1 MTTTTP
7 TTPPRGGVDSM
18 PDGTGNGPAGPAT
31 RRRAQGGV
39 TRLGPFVLKIAMLAL
54 LDALAVLL
62 LIILAGKEEWVI
74 LGVVAVALVV
84 INVIYLRKGLL
95 PAKYL
100 TPGIAFLLIFQ
111 IFTIGYTGYIAFTN
125 YSSGHVLEKDEAAQ
139 ALLSQNQVRVENSP
153 SYPLAV
159 VTKGSEIGFV
169 VQDPESGD
177 TLLGTEHEPLHQV
190 DATVS
195 AGQVSGLDGWTS
207 LSFND
212 LLGRQDEVFSL
223 SVPVSEDAAE
233 GTLRTQDGRTAYE
246 YSSTL
251 SYERAADT
259 MTDSATGAVYTDRGN
274 GAFETAAGEQLNPGW
289 RINVG
294 FDNFTRAFTDQDIR
308 EPLLKVTAWTIVFAC
323 VSVLSTFVLGMFL
336 AVVFNRPGMKG
347 RKIYRAVM
355 ILPYAFPAFLAAMV
369 FSGMFSKS
377 FGFFNQVMLGG
388 AQIPWL
394 EDPTLAKA
402 AVLLLN
408 LWLGFPYMFLVCMG
422 ALQSIPEEVEE
433 AARMDG
439 ASPWQTFRHI
449 KFPLLL
455 VSVAPLLISSF
466 AFNFNNFNLIYMLT
480 GGGPRDM
487 DASIPVGETDIL
499 ISLVYKVA
507 FTGQSRDYGL
517 ASAFSIIIF
526 VIVAAI
532 SIISF
537 RKTKA
542 LEEVN

>member
-1 MTTTTP
+1 MTSTAPSTDARQAP
-7 TTPPRGGVDSM
+7 KV
-18 PDGTGNGPAGPAT
+18 PDAPGSGPAGPGT
-31 RRRAQGGV
+31 RRRARDKGA
-39 TRLGPFVLKIAMLAL
+39 TRLGPFIFKVAMLAL
-54 LDALAVLL
+54 LDALGVLL
-62 LIILAGKEEWVI
+62 IMVLAGKSEWVI
-74 LGVVAVALVV
+74 LGLVVVGLVV

-95 PAKYL
+95 PGKYL

-125 YSSGHVLEKDEAAQ
+125 YSSGHVLDKQEAVQ
-139 ALLSQNQVRVENSP
+139 SVLSQNQTRVEKSP
-153 SYPLAV
+153 SYPLTV
-159 VTKGSEIGFV
+159 VTKGNELGFV
-169 VQDPESGD
+169 VTDPKSGD
-177 TLLGTEHEPLHQV
+177 TLFGTTKDPLHSV
-190 DATVS
+190 DAKVEG
-195 AGQVSGLDGWTS
+195 GQVSGLPGWKALNFS
-207 LSFND
+207 D
-212 LLGRQDEVFSL
+212 LLKEQDKVFSL
-223 SVPVSEDAAE
+223 SVPVSDDAAE
-233 GTLRTQDGRTAYE
+233 GSLRTQDGRTAYE
-246 YSSTL
+246 YSSSL
-251 SYERAADT
+251 AYDKAKDT
-259 MTDSATGAVYTDRGN
+259 ITDSKTGAVYTDRGH
-274 GAFETAAGEQLNPGW
+274 GAFETAKGQELTPGW

-308 EPLLKVTAWTIVFAC
+308 GPLLKVTAWTVIFAL
-323 VSVLSTFVLGMFL
+323 VSVVSTFILGMFL
-336 AVVFNRPGMKG
+336 AVVFNRPGMRG
-347 RKIYRAVM
+347 RKIYRAIMV
-355 ILPYAFPAFLAAMV
+355 LPYAFPAFLAAMV
-369 FSGMFSKS
+369 FAGMFSKS
-377 FGFFNQVMLGG
+377 YGFFNQVMLGG
-388 AQIPWL
+388 AHIPWL

-422 ALQSIPEEVEE
+422 ALQSIPDEVEE

-439 ASPWQTFRHI
+439 ASAWQTFRHI

-526 VIVAAI
+526 IIVAAI
-532 SIISF
+532 SIVSF
-537 RKTKA
+537 RRTKA